1 MLFHRLGDRVICA
14 IWGVSLL
21 CVPCFSSPLLLF
33 NTVHLLLFCL
43 PLCLFLVTPFHWWRS
58 GCSKLAVD
66 LCCLWLFKGPQ
77 GTIFKGSNFQKC
89 WAGLTG
95 LQCYGK
101 CPASLNMRLLT
112 NVFSKRPKSTS
123 PRLVNSFG
131 KLSCISYSGWVLLP
145 FSSNKQIFS
154 LLFSYFPQVHYLCFC
169 FSLLWSLPT
178 FYSAHDHSPPPC
190 ACHVSFFSTII
201 GNPQCWCAGAIFVLK
216 SGFGRNVCRVNSAT
230 AMKKINLFAL
240 KCIGNISKETH
251 LRRCSCPKLNKH

>member
-66 LCCLWLFKGPQ
+66 LCCLWLLKGSQ

-178 FYSAHDHSPPPC
+178 FYSAHDHSPPL
-190 ACHVSFFSTII
+190 VLVMSVFSLLLL
-201 GNPQCWCAGAIFVLK
+201 AIPSADVLGPFLCLRVASGEMSAELIQPPPWKK
-216 SGFGRNVCRVNSAT
+216 ST
-230 AMKKINLFAL
+230 YL
-240 KCIGNISKETH
+240 H
-251 LRRCSCPKLNKH
+251 

>member
-21 CVPCFSSPLLLF
+21 CITCFSSPLLLF

-66 LCCLWLFKGPQ
+66 LCCLWLLKGPQ

-131 KLSCISYSGWVLLP
+131 KLSLAFLTLDEFFCLSHLIFFVFL
-145 FSSNKQIFS
+145 FSSGS
-154 LLFSYFPQVHYLCFC
+154 LLMFLFFFAVISSYFLFCSRSQPTPLCLSCQFFLYYYWQSPVLMCWGHFC
-169 FSLLWSLPT
+169 
-178 FYSAHDHSPPPC
+178 A
-190 ACHVSFFSTII
+190 
-201 GNPQCWCAGAIFVLK
+201 
-216 SGFGRNVCRVNSAT
+216 
-230 AMKKINLFAL
+230 
-240 KCIGNISKETH
+240 
-251 LRRCSCPKLNKH
+251 

>member
-21 CVPCFSSPLLLF
+21 CITCFSSPLLLF

-66 LCCLWLFKGPQ
+66 LCCLWLLKGSQ

-101 CPASLNMRLLT
+101 CPASLNMRLLP

-131 KLSCISYSGWVLLP
+131 KLSLAFLTLDEFFCLSHLINRFLA
-145 FSSNKQIFS
+145 
-154 LLFSYFPQVHYLCFC
+154 FC
-169 FSLLWSLPT
+169 FPIFLRFITYVFVFLCCDLFLLSILLT
-178 FYSAHDHSPPPC
+178 ITAHHLCMSCQFFLYYYWQSPVLMCWGHFC
-190 ACHVSFFSTII
+190 A
-201 GNPQCWCAGAIFVLK
+201 
-216 SGFGRNVCRVNSAT
+216 
-230 AMKKINLFAL
+230 
-240 KCIGNISKETH
+240 
-251 LRRCSCPKLNKH
+251 